1 MVQVKQRQINNGTE
15 NLGFKLNKDLNHNK
29 LRTIVKEMLRIRRVL
44 KEKKLLN
51 LIARSSRTR
60 WMSSGTEVMSFG
72 DGSHGALGLPTSLIG
87 HGMDAYE
94 PTPVTGLPSDITS
107 VSAGHYHS
115 LAVTSHGQLWAWG
128 RNHEVQ
134 LGRGLLSP
142 RDTWN
147 EPKRVEGLD
156 QVQVTAAFA
165 SGVVS
170 AAIGDDGSLW
180 VWGKSKRGQLG
191 LGKGITEASVP
202 SKVEALEGQ
211 KIAKVSFGWG
221 HTLAQTVEGKLF
233 GWGYLADGR
242 LGKMGGLVEASP
254 LDSSMNVVKH
264 EVITQSTVEVA
275 ERLVLEGME
284 KEKDMPI
291 VWDPC
296 SVEELKGVEV
306 VDIAC
311 GLDHSLVLCRDGTLL
326 SSGSNVYGQLG
337 RANHDMGFFSGRYKL
352 PGLGYCIRPR
362 PFSGNLPS

>member
-1 MVQVKQRQINNGTE
+1 VVQVKQRQINNGTE

-142 RDTWN
+142 RSH
-147 EPKRVEGLD
+147 
-156 QVQVTAAFA
+156 F
-165 SGVVS
+165 
-170 AAIGDDGSLW
+170 
-180 VWGKSKRGQLG
+180 
-191 LGKGITEASVP
+191 
-202 SKVEALEGQ
+202 
-211 KIAKVSFGWG
+211 
-221 HTLAQTVEGKLF
+221 H
-233 GWGYLADGR
+233 
-242 LGKMGGLVEASP
+242 
-254 LDSSMNVVKH
+254 
-264 EVITQSTVEVA
+264 
-275 ERLVLEGME
+275 
-284 KEKDMPI
+284 
-291 VWDPC
+291 
-296 SVEELKGVEV
+296 
-306 VDIAC
+306 
-311 GLDHSLVLCRDGTLL
+311 
-326 SSGSNVYGQLG
+326 
-337 RANHDMGFFSGRYKL
+337 
-352 PGLGYCIRPR
+352 
-362 PFSGNLPS
+362 